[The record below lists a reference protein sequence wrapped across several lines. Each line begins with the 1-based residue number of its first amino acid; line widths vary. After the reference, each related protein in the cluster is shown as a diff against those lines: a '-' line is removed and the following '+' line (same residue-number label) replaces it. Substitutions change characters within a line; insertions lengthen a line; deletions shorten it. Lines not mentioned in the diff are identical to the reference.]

1 MSETDDDYPEGWPG
15 EVVLEGR
22 TRANLPVTATNRSA
36 VERERHGRGPAS
48 REHRSVFHNPA
59 MTACRT
65 RSVLLMAHVLKSGWL
80 GPEDKPVRAI
90 DALCAS
96 GIRARRWLNE
106 LPAELAARLE
116 AHACDMDG
124 KAIEWAEANHAE
136 FPPEHGQGSLDFHCE
151 DARVLLARS
160 GWQWI
165 DIDPFGAPTAFLD
178 AAFQASARRA
188 VMEIT
193 ATDTA
198 ALTGSSRSACK
209 RRYGAKI
216 RCDGLAHDSG
226 LRLLLA
232 TCAKIAAMH
241 DRSIEPMLS
250 SWDSHHLRISFRTRR
265 SIVGANAL
273 SEKLGWRVANP
284 TADELTAAVLSGLH
298 PNGDAHP
305 QPYCLLPLTYPVSSD
320 DERISGPLW
329 VGPLYD
335 ADVLQALNE
344 DLAAELCSPSIEVD
358 AALIEAAGASEREV
372 KLSQRASK
380 RAVRHLCE
388 EATVATSPTVLIV
401 DDLHQY
407 ASLLGP
413 PSPARLVEKLRDAG
427 CAAAIARYGNPSVR
441 TDADWATIVTAA
453 EAAESKPESKP
464 NSRGESTADV

>member
-1 MSETDDDYPEGWPG
+1 MPDTLDSLPEGWPG
-15 EVVLEGR
+15 EIVLEGR
-22 TRANLPVTATNRSA
+22 TRSNLPVTATERTE
-36 VERERHGRGPAS
+36 VQRERHGRGPAS

-65 RSVLLMAHVLKSGWL
+65 RSVLLMAHVLESGWL
-80 GPEDKPVRAI
+80 GPADKPIRAL

-106 LPAELAARLE
+106 LPVEHAARLE
-116 AHACDMDG
+116 AHACDMDTE
-124 KAIEWAEANHAE
+124 AIEWAQANHAA
-136 FPPEHGQGSLDFHCE
+136 FPPQHGHGSLTLHCE
-151 DARVLLARS
+151 DARGILARS

-178 AAFQASARRA
+178 AAFQSCSRRA
-188 VMEIT
+188 VMEVT

-209 RRYGAKI
+209 RRYGATI

-250 SWDSHHLRISFRTRR
+250 SWDSHHLRISFRVRR
-265 SIVGANAL
+265 SIEGANAL
-273 SEKLGWRVANP
+273 SEQLGWRVAEP
-284 TADELTAAVLSGLH
+284 TEAELTAAVQAGLH
-298 PNGDAHP
+298 PNGDTHP
-305 QPYCLLPLTYPVSSD
+305 QPHCLLPLAHPVNRND
-320 DERISGPLW
+320 ARISGPLW
-329 VGPLYD
+329 VGTLYD
-335 ADVLQALNE
+335 GEVLQALAE
-344 DLAAELCSPSIEVD
+344 ERAAELCSPAVEFD
-358 AALIEAAGASEREV
+358 AALIEAVGASERDV
-372 KLSQRASK
+372 KLAHRAAM

-413 PSPARLVEKLRDAG
+413 PSPARLVEELREAG
-427 CAAAIARYGNPSVR
+427 CGAAIARYGNPSVR
-441 TDADWATIVTAA
+441 TDAAWPTIITAA
-453 EAAESKPESKP
+453 EAAESRPDSA
-464 NSRGESTADV
+464 TDV